1 MNKLISAV
9 VVAAVLAA
17 PAVSFAQSSE
27 QGLTRAQVRAELV
40 ELEQAGYK
48 PQASREN
55 YPQDIQAA
63 EARVNAEKLARSET
77 SGYGAPATGTSESGA
92 PAVQAVH
99 DTP

>member
-1 MNKLISAV
+1 MNKLLSAV

-17 PAVSFAQSSE
+17 PAVSFAQSSQ

-48 PQASREN
+48 PQSDRQS
-55 YPQDIQAA
+55 YPQDLQAA
-63 EARVNAEKLARSET
+63 EARVSAEKLAKGDT
-77 SGYGAPATGTSESGA
+77 SGYGAPAASTSESGA
-92 PAVQAVH
+92 SVQAVH